1 MTTANGISLMNDK
14 IVLTRLELRTIMEDA
29 FIDGWKQGQDSD
41 WFNPEDFLKDHEEPV
56 IIAETQCETAIA
68 IKNLMEEKL

>member
-1 MTTANGISLMNDK
+1 MTTTSGMLPMNDK

-29 FIDGWKQGQDSD
+29 FIDGWKQGEDSD
-41 WFNPEDFLKDHEEPV
+41 WFDPEDFLKDHEDPV
-56 IIAETQCETAIA
+56 ILEETKCETAVA